1 MELVKFFL
9 PQPMKRLQ
17 LTGIRKA
24 FGSKS
29 VIAEMDLDLDDGE
42 FVVLVGP
49 SGCGKSTLLRI
60 IAGLE
65 TSDAGRI
72 ELDGVLINDMPPPQR
87 KIAMVFQNYA
97 LYPHLTVREN
107 LAFGL
112 RLAKVPPARI
122 SELVDETARFLEIQD
137 LLDARPSQLSGG
149 QKQRVA
155 LGRAVIRDP
164 KLYLFDEP
172 LSNLDTHLRLRMRSE
187 ILRIHRS
194 KKATSM
200 YVTHDQTEAMTLADK
215 IAVIYEGRILQV
227 GKPQDLYD
235 RPNHRFVAE
244 FLGSPGM
251 GVGPAKAPY
260 NSTVAGKE
268 PLHWGIRPEHLRFSA
283 SHATSV
289 HMGSATV
296 TLIEHTGDQHLVHLL
311 TEDAIRWVAKLDR
324 DLGGV
329 PDLGQSLD
337 LYGQPEHIHFFSMT
351 DQTRV
356 QSPLTGTP

>member
-1 MELVKFFL
+1 M
-9 PQPMKRLQ
+9 
-17 LTGIRKA
+17 TGIRKA

-29 VIAEMDLDLDDGE
+29 VIAEMDLDVDDGE

-97 LYPHLTVREN
+97 LYPHLSVREN
-107 LAFGL
+107 LGFGL
-112 RLAKVPPARI
+112 SLAKVPKSKI

-194 KKATSM
+194 KKATSI
-200 YVTHDQTEAMTLADK
+200 YVTHDQTEAMTLADR
-215 IAVIYEGRILQV
+215 IAVVHEGRILQV

-235 RPNHRFVAE
+235 RPSHRFVAE

-251 GVGPAKAPY
+251 GVGPAK
-260 NSTVAGKE
+260 SVTSEE
-268 PLHWGIRPEHLRFSA
+268 PLLWGVRPEHLRFA
-283 SHATSV
+283 ATHATSV
-289 HMGSATV
+289 HLGSATV

-311 TEDAIRWVAKLDR
+311 TEDSLRWVAKLDR
-324 DLGGV
+324 DMGGI

-337 LYGQPEHIHFFSMT
+337 LYGLPEHIHFFNTT

-356 QSPLTGTP
+356 QSPLTGTL